1 MRGGLL
7 FFSLIAFLCSFSQ
20 DNTNLN
26 STADK
31 ETDPSKKIGL
41 LLQQAEETKNSDP
54 QLSFQSANQAA
65 KMIGSADR
73 MLLAKAE
80 FYMALYYN
88 KSEKID
94 SVLYYTQKNIPYLQS
109 QKDQSILLVNF
120 TNLEG
125 GYYMHLNRQK
135 EALERF
141 YASLKIADANKDALS
156 KIKALGNI
164 GWAYMELNQ
173 FDTAIAHFKRTISVM
188 QSNNLNLFAAVYNN
202 VASCYG
208 DLGKYDSSKKY
219 VLQGIAIARKNNDL
233 VAEANGLNI
242 LGNYFEAKNQYK
254 NELEVLMQAKAI
266 REKLGDPFFIVSD
279 MAVIAGLY
287 SKTGQYQT
295 GIAVAQQAL
304 DIATK
309 NNITTKYAMIYQA
322 LISNFE
328 GSGDYKSAA
337 KIYKQLNSIK
347 DSIYTSASPQA
358 LAEMQTKYETEK
370 KERMIQE
377 QQSKLERQKII
388 IAGVVAVIILGGL
401 LGFTQYRRY
410 QWQQEAKM
418 RSAVLRQQQEST
430 KAVIEAEEAER
441 QRIAKDLHDGVG
453 QMMSAAKMNLSAFES
468 HTHFKSEDEKQ
479 SFEKI
484 ISLVDESCKEVRV
497 VSHNMMPNA
506 LLKNSLSS
514 AIREFIDKLDHKK
527 LQVHLYSVGLEQRL
541 DANIETILYRVIQ
554 ECVNNVI
561 KHANANTLDISI
573 IRETGEIRATIED
586 NGQGFDTANS
596 KKFDGI
602 GLRNIRTRV
611 EYLKGTVDFDSS
623 PGKGTLVALHVP
635 V

>member
-1 MRGGLL
+1 M
-7 FFSLIAFLCSFSQ
+7 
-20 DNTNLN
+20 
-26 STADK
+26 
-31 ETDPSKKIGL
+31 
-41 LLQQAEETKNSDP
+41 
-54 QLSFQSANQAA
+54 
-65 KMIGSADR
+65 
-73 MLLAKAE
+73 
-80 FYMALYYN
+80 
-88 KSEKID
+88 
-94 SVLYYTQKNIPYLQS
+94 
-109 QKDQSILLVNF
+109 
-120 TNLEG
+120 
-125 GYYMHLNRQK
+125 
-135 EALERF
+135 
-141 YASLKIADANKDALS
+141 
-156 KIKALGNI
+156 
-164 GWAYMELNQ
+164 
-173 FDTAIAHFKRTISVM
+173 
-188 QSNNLNLFAAVYNN
+188 
-202 VASCYG
+202 
-208 DLGKYDSSKKY
+208 
-219 VLQGIAIARKNNDL
+219 
-233 VAEANGLNI
+233 
-242 LGNYFEAKNQYK
+242 
-254 NELEVLMQAKAI
+254 
-266 REKLGDPFFIVSD
+266 
-279 MAVIAGLY
+279 
-287 SKTGQYQT
+287 
-295 GIAVAQQAL
+295 
-304 DIATK
+304 
-309 NNITTKYAMIYQA
+309 
-322 LISNFE
+322 
-328 GSGDYKSAA
+328 GDYKSAA
-337 KIYKQLNSIK
+337 KIYKQLNSVK
-347 DSIYTSASPQA
+347 DSMYANASPQA

-388 IAGVVAVIILGGL
+388 IAGVIAVIVLGGL

-410 QWQQEAKM
+410 KWQQEAKM
-418 RSAVLRQQQEST
+418 RSAVLKQQQEST

-468 HTHFKSEDEKQ
+468 YAHFKSADEKQ

-527 LQVHLYSVGLEQRL
+527 LQVHLYSEGLEQRL

-573 IRETGEIRATIED
+573 IREPGEIRATIED

-635 V
+635 I

>member
-1 MRGGLL
+1 MRGSLL
-7 FFSLIAFLCSFSQ
+7 FVSLLAFLYSFSQ
-20 DNTNLN
+20 DTIDLKAA
-26 STADK
+26 ADK
-31 ETDPSKKIGL
+31 ETDPSKKIEL
-41 LLQQAEETKNSDP
+41 LLQNADETKNADP
-54 QLSFQSANQAA
+54 KLSFELAQQGA
-65 KMIGSADR
+65 KLIGTSDK
-73 MLLAKAE
+73 MKLAKAE

-88 KSEKID
+88 KSEKVD
-94 SVLYYTQKNIPYLQS
+94 SVLYFTQKNIRYLTT
-109 QKDQSILLVNF
+109 QKDQSSLLVNF

-125 GYYMHLNRQK
+125 GYYMHLSMQR

-141 YASLKIADANKDALS
+141 YASLKIADASNDALS

-173 FDTAIAHFKRTISVM
+173 SDTAIAHFKRTIAIM
-188 QSNNLNLFAAVYNN
+188 QSNNLNIFAAVYNN

-219 VLQGIAIARKNNDL
+219 VLEGIAIARKNNDL

-254 NELEVLMQAKAI
+254 NELEVLMHAKAI

-279 MAVIAGLY
+279 MATIAGLY
-287 SKTGQYQT
+287 SKTGQYQM

-309 NNITTKYAMIYQA
+309 NNITTKYPMIYQS
-322 LISNFE
+322 LINNYE
-328 GSGDYKSAA
+328 GIEDYKSAA

-377 QQSKLERQKII
+377 QQSKLARQKII
-388 IAGVVAVIILGGL
+388 IGSVITLIILGL
-401 LGFTQYRRY
+401 LLVFTQYRRY
-410 QWQQEAKM
+410 QWKQEANM
-418 RSAVLRQQQEST
+418 RSAVLKQQQESA

-453 QMMSAAKMNLSAFES
+453 QMMSAAKMNLSAYES
-468 HTHFKSEDEKQ
+468 NVRFKNEDEKQ
-479 SFEKI
+479 NFQKI
-484 ISLVDESCKEVRV
+484 IALVDESCKEVRS

-514 AIREFIDKLDHKK
+514 AIREFIDKLDHKQ
-527 LQVHLYSVGLEQRL
+527 LQVHLYTGGLEQRL

-573 IRETGEIRATIED
+573 LKEPDEITATIED
-586 NGQGFDTANS
+586 NGQGFDTTDRATL
-596 KKFDGI
+596 DGI
-602 GLRNIRTRV
+602 GLKNIRTRI
-611 EYLKGTVDFDSS
+611 EYLKGTVDVDSS
-623 PGKGTLVALHVP
+623 PGKGTLVALHIP
-635 V
+635 L

>member
-1 MRGGLL
+1 MRGSLL
-7 FFSLIAFLCSFSQ
+7 FVSLLAFLYSFSQ
-20 DNTNLN
+20 DTIGLKAA
-26 STADK
+26 ADK
-31 ETDPSKKIGL
+31 ETDPSKKIEL
-41 LLQQAEETKNSDP
+41 LLQKADETKNADP
-54 QLSFQSANQAA
+54 KLSFELAQQAVKLIGTSD
-65 KMIGSADR
+65 KMK
-73 MLLAKAE
+73 LAKAE

-88 KSEKID
+88 KSEKVD
-94 SVLYYTQKNIPYLQS
+94 SVLYFTQKNIRYLTT
-109 QKDQSILLVNF
+109 QKDQSSLLVNF

-125 GYYMHLNRQK
+125 GYYMHLSMQR

-141 YASLKIADANKDALS
+141 YASLKIADASNDALS

-173 FDTAIAHFKRTISVM
+173 SDTAIAHFKRTIAIM
-188 QSNNLNLFAAVYNN
+188 QSNNLNIFAAVYNN

-219 VLQGIAIARKNNDL
+219 VLEGIAIARKNNDL

-254 NELEVLMQAKAI
+254 NELEVLMHAKAI

-279 MAVIAGLY
+279 MATIAGLY
-287 SKTGQYQT
+287 SKTGQYQM

-309 NNITTKYAMIYQA
+309 NNITTKYPMIYQS
-322 LISNFE
+322 LINNFE
-328 GSGDYKSAA
+328 GIGDYKSAA

-377 QQSKLERQKII
+377 QQSKLARQKII
-388 IAGVVAVIILGGL
+388 IGSVITLIILGL
-401 LGFTQYRRY
+401 LLVFTQYRRY
-410 QWQQEAKM
+410 QWKQEANM
-418 RSAVLRQQQEST
+418 RSAVLKQQEESA

-453 QMMSAAKMNLSAFES
+453 QMMSAAKMNLSAYES
-468 HTHFKSEDEKQ
+468 NVRFKNEDEKQ
-479 SFEKI
+479 NFQKI
-484 ISLVDESCKEVRV
+484 IALVDESCKEVRS

-514 AIREFIDKLDHKK
+514 AIREFIDKLDHKQ
-527 LQVHLYSVGLEQRL
+527 LQVHLYTGGLEQRL

-573 IRETGEIRATIED
+573 LKEPDEITATIED
-586 NGQGFDTANS
+586 NGQGFDTTDRATL
-596 KKFDGI
+596 DGI
-602 GLRNIRTRV
+602 GLKNIRTRI
-611 EYLKGTVDFDSS
+611 EYLKGTVDVDSS
-623 PGKGTLVALHVP
+623 PGKGTLVALHIP
-635 V
+635 L